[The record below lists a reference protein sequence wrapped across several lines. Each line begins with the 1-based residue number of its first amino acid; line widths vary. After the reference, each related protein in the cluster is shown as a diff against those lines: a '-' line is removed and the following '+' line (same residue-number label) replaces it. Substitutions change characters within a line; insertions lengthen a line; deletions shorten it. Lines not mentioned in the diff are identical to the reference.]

1 MSLQENIKNIIFYY
15 IKKKYNEHLET
26 ENLKF
31 ISDYQLQD
39 LVDNLYTKEK
49 ESLQKYIR
57 NCLKDMYQDN
67 YNSALV
73 ENIIYEIFDDEELA
87 KNRVI
92 LEIKSFQEH
101 QKNKNNI
108 YEVVLKPDKQY
119 GIGLKLDFE
128 PHDIIISNFKRNPED
143 KSKLPA
149 EDTQISIGDSIIGIN
164 GISLEDKDSDDCIS
178 IFKDNMTKD
187 IVSLKLK
194 TYTQTNQLEVCSLNP

>member
-15 IKKKYNEHLET
+15 VKKKYNEHLEI
-26 ENLKF
+26 ENIKI
-31 ISDYQLQD
+31 ISDIQLQD

-57 NCLKDMYQDN
+57 NCLKDMYQEN
-67 YNSALV
+67 YNGALV
-73 ENIIYEIFDDEELA
+73 ENIIYDIFDDEELA

-108 YEVVLKPDKQY
+108 YEVTLKPDSKY

-128 PHDIIISNFKRNPED
+128 PHDIIISNFKRNPE
-143 KSKLPA
+143 SNEKLPG
-149 EDTQISIGDSIIGIN
+149 ENSRICIGDSIVGIN
-164 GISLEDKDSDDCIS
+164 GISLENKDSDDCIS
-178 IFKDNMTKD
+178 IFKENMNTE
-187 IVSLKLK
+187 IVQLRLK
-194 TYTQTNQLEVCSLNP
+194 TYTQRNQLEICSLNL

>member
-1 MSLQENIKNIIFYY
+1 
-15 IKKKYNEHLET
+15 
-26 ENLKF
+26 
-31 ISDYQLQD
+31 
-39 LVDNLYTKEK
+39 
-49 ESLQKYIR
+49 
-57 NCLKDMYQDN
+57 MYQEN

-108 YEVVLKPDKQY
+108 YEVVLKPDKKY

-164 GISLEDKDSDDCIS
+164 GITLEDKNSDDCIA
-178 IFKDNMTKD
+178 IFKENMTKD

-194 TYTQTNQLEVCSLNP
+194 TYTQSNQLEVCSLNP

>member
-15 IKKKYNEHLET
+15 VKKKYNEFLQK

-31 ISDYQLQD
+31 IDDIQLLD
-39 LVDNLYTKEK
+39 LVDNLYSVEK

-57 NCLKDMYQDN
+57 NCLKDMYQEN
-67 YNSALV
+67 YNSAVV

-108 YEVVLKPDKQY
+108 YEVALRPDSQY

-128 PHDIIISNFKRNPED
+128 PHDIIISNFKRNPENNN
-143 KSKLPA
+143 KLPA
-149 EDTQISIGDSIIGIN
+149 EDTKISIGDSIIGIN
-164 GISLEDKDSDDCIS
+164 GICLEDKNSDSCIS
-178 IFKDNMTKD
+178 IFKENINRE
-187 IVSLKLK
+187 IVHLKLK
-194 TYTQTNQLEVCSLNP
+194 TYTQTNKLEICNLNG